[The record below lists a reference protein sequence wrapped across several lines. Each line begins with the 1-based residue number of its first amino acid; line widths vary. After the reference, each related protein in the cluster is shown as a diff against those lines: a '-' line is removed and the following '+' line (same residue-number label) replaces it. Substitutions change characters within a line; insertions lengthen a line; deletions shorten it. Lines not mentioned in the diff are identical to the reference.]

1 MSKAATKMPA
11 GTNGRPEPHIKSAGS
26 PQAQS
31 RATPTDPRLDGALA
45 DVPPDRVFAT
55 PRDRVDDFTFNEQ
68 VANVF
73 DDMVDRSVPFY
84 REIQR
89 MAAELATDFAQPG
102 TNLYDLGC
110 ATCTSFLQIDRLMPP
125 EAGVRFVGVDDSS
138 EMLDKA
144 REKLTAR
151 NFARPFHLET
161 ADLNTGV
168 EIANASVVM
177 MVLTLQFIRPLYRER
192 LVQSIWRG
200 LGDNGCLIV
209 VEKVLGENST
219 FNRLFIKHYYEM
231 KMRNGYSEL
240 EISQKREALENV
252 LVPYRLEENKEL
264 FRTAGFRHV
273 DTFFKWYNF
282 CGMIALK

>member
-1 MSKAATKMPA
+1 MGNAT
-11 GTNGRPEPHIKSAGS
+11 GNGRA
-26 PQAQS
+26 
-31 RATPTDPRLDGALA
+31 RAITQIEAEASTLA
-45 DVPPDRVFAT
+45 TESDRVFAT
-55 PRDRVDDFTFNEQ
+55 PRQRVDDFTFNNE
-68 VANVF
+68 VAAVF

-84 REIQR
+84 QEIQR
-89 MAAELATDFAQPG
+89 MVAELATDFAQPG

-110 ATCTSFLQIDRLMPP
+110 ATCTSFLQIDRVMPAD
-125 EAGVRFVGVDDSS
+125 AGVRFVGVDDST

-144 REKLTAR
+144 RTKLNAVK
-151 NFARPFHLET
+151 FHRPFALEVG
-161 ADLNTGV
+161 DLNSGV

-177 MVLTLQFIRPLYRER
+177 LVLTLQFIRPLYRER
-192 LVQSIWRG
+192 LIKSIWRG
-200 LGDNGCLIV
+200 LGDNGCVIV

-264 FRTAGFRHV
+264 FKGAGFRHV

>member
-1 MSKAATKMPA
+1 MGKGKVANAEK
-11 GTNGRPEPHIKSAGS
+11 NGRVES
-26 PQAQS
+26 S
-31 RATPTDPRLDGALA
+31 RAEASTLTRIEAEATALA
-45 DVPPDRVFAT
+45 TAADKVFAT
-55 PRDRVDDFTFNEQ
+55 PRDKVDDFTFNSE
-68 VANVF
+68 VAAVF

-84 REIQR
+84 QEIQR
-89 MAAELATDFAQPG
+89 MTAELATDFAQPD

-110 ATCTSFLQIDRLMPP
+110 ATCTSFLQIDKLMPAD
-125 EAGVRFVGVDDSS
+125 AGVRFVGVDDST

-144 REKLTAR
+144 RMKLNAV
-151 NFARPFHLET
+151 NFKRPFHLELG
-161 ADLNTGV
+161 DLNAGV

-192 LVQSIWRG
+192 IIKSIWRG

-240 EISQKREALENV
+240 EIAQKREALENV

-264 FRTAGFRHV
+264 LRGAGFRHV
-273 DTFFKWYNF
+273 DTYFKWYNF
-282 CGMIALK
+282 SAMIALK

>member
-1 MSKAATKMPA
+1 MSKAKPNSA
-11 GTNGRPEPHIKSAGS
+11 GTNGRSDEHDAADG
-26 PQAQS
+26 QGA
-31 RATPTDPRLDGALA
+31 RLTRIETEASALA
-45 DVPPDRVFAT
+45 AAAAAAEPDKVFAA
-55 PRDRVDDFTFNEQ
+55 PLSRVDDFTFNKE

-84 REIQR
+84 QEIQR
-89 MAAELATDFAQPG
+89 MVAELATDFAQPG
-102 TNLYDLGC
+102 TNVYDLGC
-110 ATCTSFLQIDRLMPP
+110 STCASFLQIDRVMPP
-125 EAGVRFVGVDDSS
+125 EAGVRFVGIDDSTQ
-138 EMLDKA
+138 MLDKA
-144 REKLTAR
+144 RAKLAAV
-151 NFARPFHLET
+151 NFKRPFHLET

-168 EIANASVVM
+168 EISNASVVM
-177 MVLTLQFIRPLYRER
+177 LVLTLQFIRPLYRER
-192 LVQSIWRG
+192 LIQSIWRG

-231 KMRNGYSEL
+231 KRRNGYSEL

-264 FRTAGFRHV
+264 LRGAGFRHV